1 VNANTSSRPKLVRN
15 LVTLANSAPNL
26 PVIIPPDVIHYVQDG
41 RNPDI
46 YTREF
51 VELTMRNNQ
60 KLKGKTEAFAQFRD
74 ILAKDLVGA
83 VPELKSDVKR
93 VVESTG
99 GVFDG

>member
-1 VNANTSSRPKLVRN
+1 VRN
-15 LVTLANSAPNL
+15 LVTLANSAPSL
-26 PVIIPPDVIHYVQDG
+26 PVIIPPDVINYVQDG

-60 KLKGKTEAFAQFRD
+60 KLKGKAEAFAKFRD
-74 ILAKDLVGA
+74 ILARDLVGA
-83 VPELKSDVKR
+83 VPELQSDVKK

>member
-1 VNANTSSRPKLVRN
+1 
-15 LVTLANSAPNL
+15 VT
-26 PVIIPPDVIHYVQDG
+26 IPPDVIDYVQEG

-51 VELTMRNNQ
+51 VEVTMRNNQ

-74 ILAKDLVGA
+74 VLAREWVGA
-83 VPELKSDVKR
+83 VPEMKDNVKK